1 MRYKSFIYIFFSLI
15 LLILTF
21 TNCQKKDNHSKFDT
35 NTYNNESITPIL
47 MDLYTAEYLIFQLR
61 NLNSYKNINDKELSI
76 MVYSSLMKKYKI
88 NDSQLKEI
96 LISISYNNKSDILD
110 SVYDDIYKSSFE

>member
-1 MRYKSFIYIFFSLI
+1 
-15 LLILTF
+15 
-21 TNCQKKDNHSKFDT
+21 
-35 NTYNNESITPIL
+35 
-47 MDLYTAEYLIFQLR
+47 
-61 NLNSYKNINDKELSI
+61 